1 MAARDLL
8 LFGIAVI
15 LTSGFVL
22 LHDVLRYGGRGIE
35 STAVFYYGV
44 FVGLGFALLGTLAA
58 SGD

>member
-15 LTSGFVL
+15 LASGFVL
-22 LHDVLRYGGRGIE
+22 VHDLLRYGGHGIE
-35 STAVFYYGV
+35 STTIVYFGV
-44 FVGLGFALLGTLAA
+44 FVGLGLALLGTLAS